1 MPQSQDPKVPGWGG
15 GSSTSERTP
24 GGSEPK
30 DGLDEGLKEEPS
42 PPQVCFPS
50 TSHCRVDDQ
59 DRTDTFSY

>member
-42 PPQVCFPS
+42 PRRCVSPVPLI
-50 TSHCRVDDQ
+50 VV
-59 DRTDTFSY
+59 